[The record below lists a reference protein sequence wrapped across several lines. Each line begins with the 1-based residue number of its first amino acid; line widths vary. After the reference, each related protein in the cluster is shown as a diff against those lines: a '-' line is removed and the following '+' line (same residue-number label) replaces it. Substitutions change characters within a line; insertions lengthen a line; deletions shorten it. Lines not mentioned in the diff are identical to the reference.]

1 MIESV
6 LQWAH
11 LANLTEVAVLNVS
24 SNVFLLIYLVT
35 YRKSYLMGTAFIIM
49 EIFHLTNGFYALIP
63 FAENPDKVYTLFNSL
78 QATGQQLH
86 GSLWFLGLA
95 LIFSQFAIIQFKNNN
110 GKSIRFWCGTMI
122 LFILLMAWDSFVNAN
137 IETYIWRNYENIVLC
152 IHIGIALSFYRP
164 RTVINNLAD
173 KLRSLIND
181 KFNLYAF
188 TGF

>member
-6 LQWAH
+6 LQC
-11 LANLTEVAVLNVS
+11 LTNLTEVTEVKNVS
-24 SNVFLLIYLVT
+24 SIILITYLLT
-35 YRKSYLMGTAFIIM
+35 YKKSYLMCTAFLFL
-49 EIFHLTNGFYALIP
+49 EIFENTNGFYTLIP
-63 FAENPDKVYTLFNSL
+63 FAENPDKVYTLFDTL
-78 QATGQQLH
+78 HATGQQLH

-137 IETYIWRNYENIVLC
+137 TETYIWRNYENIVLC
-152 IHIGIALSFYRP
+152 VHIGIALSFYRP
-164 RTVINNLAD
+164 RTIINNMVS
-173 KLRSLIND
+173 KLRSIIAN